1 MYLNHIL
8 LMEEKVLK
16 NSNFPTQTIK
26 KLTKIYSKST
36 NRRITLLFKFG
47 MILSFREMY
56 KYFSFR
62 FNKYRNL

>member
-26 KLTKIYSKST
+26 KLTKIYNKST
-36 NRRITLLFKFG
+36 NRRITLLFTFG

-56 KYFSFR
+56 KYFTVR